1 MEQLHKDISEMDIS
15 DFLSYEETP
24 SYSQSNKNNRKE
36 RGIVNRL
43 NMVPKNILNHD
54 VRVQKVNRS
63 LQREIA
69 SINNGVVSMY
79 SRNDDL

>member
-36 RGIVNRL
+36 RG
-43 NMVPKNILNHD
+43 
-54 VRVQKVNRS
+54 
-63 LQREIA
+63 
-69 SINNGVVSMY
+69 Y
-79 SRNDDL
+79 SKQTEYGAKKYIKP